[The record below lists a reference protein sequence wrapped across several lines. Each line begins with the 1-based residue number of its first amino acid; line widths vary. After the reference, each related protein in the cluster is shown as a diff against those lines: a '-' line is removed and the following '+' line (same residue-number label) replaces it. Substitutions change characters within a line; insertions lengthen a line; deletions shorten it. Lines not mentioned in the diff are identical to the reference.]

1 MSKNINYQNTEYHSS
16 TVVINGK
23 GGRPSGGATS
33 NAVVNAARRRGEVHK
48 GAHYVLAAPGGQRV
62 QRLLTSR

>member
-33 NAVVNAARRRGEVHK
+33 NAVVNAARRRGEVCISSKHIM
-48 GAHYVLAAPGGQRV
+48 Y
-62 QRLLTSR
+62 

>member
-33 NAVVNAARRRGEVHK
+33 NAVVNAARRRGEV
-48 GAHYVLAAPGGQRV
+48 
-62 QRLLTSR
+62 